1 MILYKIAIYAE
12 ILSFYRFVFRT
23 HYFSGK
29 DFGFKMSSDSTVP
42 VIVAGFN
49 QSKKHIKGRTAKT
62 VFIASDAEGKIVSAV
77 TELCRESGIEL
88 DAART
93 KSELGK
99 MCGIDVDCAVCVV
112 LK

>member
-1 MILYKIAIYAE
+1 MN
-12 ILSFYRFVFRT
+12 FYRLLGICKQLNFFQFLLT
-23 HYFSGK
+23 F
-29 DFGFKMSSDSTVP
+29 
-42 VIVAGFN
+42 